1 MYRWVSMKSYGNNQ
15 EDMFRTLRD
24 ESETLSYNYIFI
36 VLFLISLS
44 FSYNIIQSHNG
55 SFILEDNH
63 VNFSFRQK
71 VVAWLPMVLFTLD
84 VFLSCRLVRTA
95 RYT

>member
-15 EDMFRTLRD
+15 EDMLGTLHD

-36 VLFLISLS
+36 VLFLILLS

-55 SFILEDNH
+55 SFTLEDNH
-63 VNFSFRQK
+63 VNFSF
-71 VVAWLPMVLFTLD
+71 
-84 VFLSCRLVRTA
+84 C
-95 RYT
+95 